1 MRQDHNP
8 DIAMAKR
15 TGAIG
20 KVLLV
25 LFLLLFGN
33 LFRLQVVDAK
43 KLANHPGNTRNAVRD
58 FGRLR
63 GSMIT
68 SDGVVIAKST
78 RNPNRQ
84 SKFQYLRSYPIPNR
98 YGHLTGYFSFTY
110 GSTGIERSA
119 NDVLAGRE
127 GALVISRGKLEQIL
141 NDRTEV
147 SDVTLTIN
155 DEVQKAAAA
164 ALGQRKGSVVAI
176 DTRTG
181 AVLALYSW
189 PTYDPGPLT
198 GLDQEKVGKAY
209 NALANDADQPLLARA
224 WRQLYPPGSTFKVI
238 TTAAALQSGTVTADT
253 TFPSISELPLP
264 QTTRPL
270 KNFGGGTCGG
280 TLANSFVV
288 SCNTTFARIG
298 LDLGADELGT
308 RARSFGFDQRPPLDI
323 APGAVA
329 SKFPPSE
336 FFKKNAPG
344 LAQGAIGQG
353 DVAATPLQM
362 ALVAA
367 GIANGGRVPAPYI
380 VAKVQERS
388 GAVVR
393 TGSSRTWTT
402 ATTPEVADAIKAMM
416 IEVVA
421 NGTGKRAAI
430 PGVTVAAKT
439 GTAQTTTGR
448 TTGSTAP
455 KLRAHAWTIGFAPAE
470 APRVAIA
477 VIIENQNEVSTTTG
491 GKIAAPVLAKVMT
504 AALQVTK

>member
-1 MRQDHNP
+1 MANRLDH
-8 DIAMAKR
+8 DAAMAKR
-15 TGAIG
+15 TGSIG
-20 KVLLV
+20 KAMLL

-63 GSMIT
+63 GSIFT
-68 SDGVVIAKST
+68 SDGVLIAKST

-84 SKFQYLRSYPIPNR
+84 SKFEYLRSYPVPNR
-98 YGHLTGYFSFTY
+98 YGHITGYFSFTY
-110 GSTGIERSA
+110 GSTGIERNA

-127 GALVISRGKLEQIL
+127 GALVFSKDKLEQLL
-141 NDRTEV
+141 NDRTQV

-164 ALGQRKGSVVAI
+164 ALGERKGSVVAI

-181 AVLALYSW
+181 EVLALYSW

-198 GLDQEKVGKAY
+198 GLKQADVKRAY
-209 NALANDADQPLLARA
+209 EALSSDTAQPLLARA
-224 WRQLYPPGSTFKVI
+224 WRQLYPPGSTFKVV
-238 TTAAALQSGTVTADT
+238 TTAAALQRGDITPDT
-253 TFPSISELPLP
+253 EFPEISELPLP

-270 KNFGGGTCGG
+270 KNFGGSTCGG
-280 TLANSFVV
+280 TLAHSFVV
-288 SCNTTFARIG
+288 SCNTTFAQIG
-298 LDLGADELGT
+298 LTIGADELGG
-308 RARSFGFDQRPPLDI
+308 RARAFGFDQRPPLDVS
-323 APGAVA
+323 PGAVA
-329 SKFPPSE
+329 SNFPATE

-353 DVAATPLQM
+353 DITATPLQM

-367 GIANGGRVPAPYI
+367 GIANDGKIPAPFL

-388 GAVVR
+388 GAIVR
-393 TGSSRTWTT
+393 SGQSSTWTT
-402 ATTPEVADAIKAMM
+402 ATTPEIAEQIKAMM

-430 PGVTVAAKT
+430 DGVTVAAKT
-439 GTAQTTTGR
+439 GTAQTTPGATSGTGQ
-448 TTGSTAP
+448 
-455 KLRAHAWTIGFAPAE
+455 LRAHAWTIGFAPAE

-504 AALQVTK
+504 TALKVTK